1 MAHLSI
7 NSSIILILANDFR
20 SSLNKSLS
28 WDTNQLIIVLN
39 IFVLQRRKKRGNTL
53 NIFERNHKPINQ
65 RFLNNPS
72 INEFE
77 FSQLPIVIFNRFV
90 ECDAIQ

>member
-1 MAHLSI
+1 MGHKSI
-7 NSSIILILANDFR
+7 NNCFEHFCFA
-20 SSLNKSLS
+20 K
-28 WDTNQLIIVLN
+28 T
-39 IFVLQRRKKRGNTL
+39 KKRGNTL

-77 FSQLPIVIFNRFV
+77 FSQLPIVILNRFV